1 MSILIFPILKFLKEI
16 WTKQHFNDNMQ
27 GIGLNFPQGRMLRV
41 VMISR
46 ENLFFKIEHW
56 SKRND

>member
-1 MSILIFPILKFLKEI
+1 MSILVSTILKFLKEI

-46 ENLFFKIEHW
+46 ENLFF
-56 SKRND
+56 